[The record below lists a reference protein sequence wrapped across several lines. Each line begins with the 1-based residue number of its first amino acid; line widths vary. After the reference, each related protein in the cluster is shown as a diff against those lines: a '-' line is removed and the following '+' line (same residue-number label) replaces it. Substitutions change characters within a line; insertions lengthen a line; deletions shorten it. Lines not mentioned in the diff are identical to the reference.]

1 MADAQ
6 DAGTQTPPAGTDPT
20 QGGGTPGAGSDG
32 SEPSGKP
39 VDAALALVWKEK
51 AERVNAAEERAK
63 SLERDQED
71 LRRRLDEAERRS
83 YGQAAPDPQVQAL
96 AELRQRA
103 SYDPDAARE
112 LGLWQVQAQNLAET
126 RLTQALYTE
135 DVPRAIAGRVAD
147 MVRQS
152 GYQMSVKQAVEMVT
166 PPENPEV
173 ASKLKSMQEENEK
186 LRAQLAQQST
196 RPSAGP
202 AWAGGGGGGA
212 VPHAGPT
219 ITSSEYAA
227 TLAAGGKRAADLR
240 ADMAANKVRLVR
252 G

>member
-51 AERVNAAEERAK
+51 AERVNAAEERVRL
-63 SLERDQED
+63 LEQ
-71 LRRRLDEAERRS
+71 RLDEAQRQS

-152 GYQMSVKQAVEMVT
+152 GYQMSVQQAVQMLA

-186 LRAQLAQQST
+186 LRAQLASQST

-202 AWAGGGGGGA
+202 AWAGGSGGGA